1 MTFEHSN
8 FYPGLVFETY
18 IHFIYTLIYDRHSS
32 KFGVNG
38 TQKIQNII
46 QVFNNHYM
54 PQEY

>member
-1 MTFEHSN
+1 MTFAHSH
-8 FYPGLVFETY
+8 FYTGYVFEIY
-18 IHFIYTLIYDRHSS
+18 IHFMNTLIYDSHSS
-32 KFGVNG
+32 TFGVNG